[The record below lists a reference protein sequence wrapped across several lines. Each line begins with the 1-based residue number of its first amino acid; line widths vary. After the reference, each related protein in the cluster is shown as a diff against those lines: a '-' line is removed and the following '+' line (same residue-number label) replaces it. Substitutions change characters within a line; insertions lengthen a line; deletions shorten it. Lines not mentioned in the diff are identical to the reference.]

1 MWLGIVSLFPEMF
14 EAVSA
19 YGITGRAVKN
29 ELITLDFYNP
39 RDFATDRHRTVD
51 DKPYGG
57 GPGMLMKV
65 QPTRDAIEKA
75 RSKRAAKVIYLTP
88 QGKPLNQEILLELA
102 AEPALILLSGRYEG
116 IDERLIS
123 QAVDLELSIGDYV
136 LSGGELASMVL
147 IDGLCRLLPGALGDG
162 ESALSDS
169 FYDGLLGYPQYT
181 RPEILQDSH
190 EGDSGNEK
198 DSEETVLDKT
208 VEKTVEQTIEK
219 TVEDGNA
226 VPAVLLS
233 GDHAAIAR
241 WRKKQAL
248 GRTYERR
255 PELLKKQR
263 LDDEGQQLLQD
274 YLDEKG
280 IT

>member
-19 YGITGRAVKN
+19 YGITGRAVRKG
-29 ELITLDFYNP
+29 LISLDFFNP

-75 RSKRAAKVIYLTP
+75 RSNQAAKVIYLTP
-88 QGKPLNQEILLELA
+88 QGKPLNQQILLELA
-102 AEPALILLSGRYEG
+102 EEPALILVSGRYEG
-116 IDERLIS
+116 IDERLIH
-123 QAVDLELSIGDYV
+123 QVVDLEVSIGDYV

-147 IDGLCRLLPGALGDG
+147 IDGLTRLIPGALGDD

-181 RPEILQDSH
+181 RPEVLASSPG
-190 EGDSGNEK
+190 GDIQIEK
-198 DSEETVLDKT
+198 DREDTDFERKL
-208 VEKTVEQTIEK
+208 
-219 TVEDGNA
+219 EDGNA
-226 VPAVLLS
+226 VPGVLLS

-255 PELLKKQR
+255 PELLDEQH
-263 LDDEGQQLLQD
+263 LDDEGRQLLQD